1 MKGFLYRAGSA
12 AHKIGTIA
20 RLAFMRRIGYALKDK
35 AVKQCRT

>member
-1 MKGFLYRAGSA
+1 MKGFLYRAGVAVHKMGA
-12 AHKIGTIA
+12 AA